1 MLSNSSLTRLA
12 TERQAISRLVQ
23 LSNAANDRHHD
34 RVDNARV
41 SDTERLARADSPLH
55 MSADGRRLAAADDA
69 AAAAAAAIPW
79 HRIIRLPLARSAAA
93 SAL

>member
-23 LSNAANDRHHD
+23 LSNAANDPHHH
-34 RVDNARV
+34 RVDNTRV
-41 SDTERLARADSPLH
+41 SDIERLARADAPLH
-55 MSADGRRLAAADDA
+55 MSADGRRLAAAAD

-79 HRIIRLPLARSAAA
+79 RRIIRLPVARSAAA